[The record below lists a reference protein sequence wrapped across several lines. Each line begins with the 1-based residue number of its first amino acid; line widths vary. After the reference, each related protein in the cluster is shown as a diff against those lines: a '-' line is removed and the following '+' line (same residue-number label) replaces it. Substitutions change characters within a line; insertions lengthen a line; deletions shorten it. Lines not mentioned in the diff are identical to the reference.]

1 LFSNKIE
8 FLELTIKY
16 KNMFFRQI
24 PGKKFL
30 KNFLTLSVER
40 NQIPHAQIFLGA
52 EGYGGLPMALAF
64 VSYIMCE
71 NKRDGDSCGTCSQ
84 CLKTHKYIHPDVH
97 FSFPAVNIKG
107 STKRQDVTSNN
118 FLPEWRKMLGSQP
131 YMGIS
136 DWLEEVSTDTSQPN
150 INVKECNEIIQKL
163 SMMTY
168 ESPYK
173 ILIMWLPEY
182 LGKEG
187 NRLLKI
193 IEEPTDNTF
202 IILVSENQEHILQT
216 ILSRCRITKIP
227 AFEPDEIKSYLIDNE
242 KLDERAAAEW
252 SNLAEGSL
260 NRALKYAKNA
270 DKGFSSLLIEWLR
283 TAYKTNIIEVND
295 IVGKITS
302 LSKDEQRN
310 FYTYGLHFIRQVMYM
325 QLTKSQNVQLTPDEV
340 EIAQKMSSILDPEKI
355 EAVSEVL
362 NEAIDNVAR
371 NVNMKIALFSDTL
384 EIGAILKGQMKRE
397 MVY

>member
-1 LFSNKIE
+1 
-8 FLELTIKY
+8 
-16 KNMFFRQI
+16 MFFSEI
-24 PGKKFL
+24 PGKSAL
-30 KNFLTLSVER
+30 KAQLIQNVDK

-71 NKRDGDSCGTCSQ
+71 NKTNGDSCGACSQ
-84 CLKTHKYIHPDVH
+84 CQKTHKYIHPDVH

-107 STKRQDVTSNN
+107 GTVRKDITSNN
-118 FLPEWRKMLGSQP
+118 FLPEWRKILNEQP

-136 DWLEEVSTDTSQPN
+136 EWLEMVSTDTSLPN
-150 INVKECNEIIQKL
+150 INVKECNEILQKL

-182 LGKEG
+182 LGNEG

-202 IILVSENQEHILQT
+202 IILVAENQERILQT

-227 AFEPDEIKSYLIDNE
+227 AFEPSEIKNHLTEVVN
-242 KLDERAAAEW
+242 LDENSASEW
-252 SNLAEGSL
+252 ANLAEGSM
-260 NRALKYAKNA
+260 NKALKYAKNT
-270 DKGFSSLLIEWLR
+270 DIGFSNLLIEWLR
-283 TAYKTNIIEVND
+283 TSYKSNITEVNET
-295 IVGKITS
+295 VAKIAG

-310 FYTYGLHFIRQVMYM
+310 FYTYGLHFLRQVMYM
-325 QLTKSQNVQLTPDEV
+325 QLTQSQNVQLTPDEIT
-340 EIAQKMSSILDPEKI
+340 IAQKMNSILDPDKI
-355 EAVSEVL
+355 EAISDLL
-362 NEAIDNVAR
+362 NESIENVAR
-371 NVNMKIALFSDTL
+371 SVNMKIALFSDSL
-384 EIGAILKGQMKRE
+384 EIGQILKGQGKKVV
-397 MVY
+397 VY